1 VPEES
6 SAAPTRRP
14 RKDSERNRGRLLVAA
29 KQVFTEKGASA
40 SLEQIA
46 RHAGVG
52 IGTLYRHYATRD
64 ALIEAVYRE
73 ETDALVDAATRLAA
87 AMEPVAALQA
97 WLHLFID
104 FLETKRDIG
113 DALGTLIGG
122 AEPLYS
128 ATPARLSQPIGRL
141 VAMVNCEGTILIE
154 VPPLD
159 LLRAI
164 VGVATIRPDPNWK
177 KHAIGLV
184 ALLLSG
190 AFQPVA

>member
-1 VPEES
+1 MPKES
-6 SAAPTRRP
+6 NPVPTRRP
-14 RKDSERNRGRLLVAA
+14 RADSERNRERLLAAA
-29 KQVFTEKGASA
+29 KQVFTKKGASA

-46 RHAGVG
+46 REAGVG
-52 IGTLYRHYATRD
+52 IGTLYRHYVTRD
-64 ALIEAVYRE
+64 VLIEAVYRQ
-73 ETDALVDAATRLAA
+73 ETDALADAAAKLAV
-87 AMEPVAALQA
+87 AMAPVVALQA

-128 ATPARLSQPIGRL
+128 GTPARLSQPIGGL
-141 VAMVNCEGTILIE
+141 VEAVNREGMIRIE
-154 VPPLD
+154 IPPLD

-164 VGVATIRPDPNWK
+164 VGVATIRPGPDWK
-177 KHAIGLV
+177 QHAISLV

-190 AFQPVA
+190 AHHG